1 MGPLKKQPRLLSHFL
16 KPDVNFCPQFLFL
29 FLNLSL
35 VESIGVECMAM
46 DWLYTVCSLR
56 AHISFLKNS
65 RLHSLIICQLTHM
78 AAHTVS
84 FFFLWYGFSCIVGSN
99 CTKLNC

>member
-46 DWLYTVCSLR
+46 DWRFSIALYSL
-56 AHISFLKNS
+56 
-65 RLHSLIICQLTHM
+65 LIKSPH
-78 AAHTVS
+78 
-84 FFFLWYGFSCIVGSN
+84 FFSEKF
-99 CTKLNC
+99 